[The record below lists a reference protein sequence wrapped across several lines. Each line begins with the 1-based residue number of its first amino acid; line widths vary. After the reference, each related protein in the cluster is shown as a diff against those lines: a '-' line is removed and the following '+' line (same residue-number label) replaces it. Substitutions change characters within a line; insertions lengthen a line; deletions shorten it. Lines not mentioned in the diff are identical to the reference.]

1 MFGLRNLRYGVKTHR
16 HAALVVGRAADV
28 GRVGK
33 RLRRFLRLVRIG
45 FDNHRFRLRRRHAGE
60 QAEDRQQKKE
70 FIGDV
75 RGQVFDRAI
84 IKFIKL
90 LIDKGRISELKG
102 ILEQYIAQANQA
114 LGIQTA
120 VVYSA
125 RELSESDRKK
135 LQDALEK
142 KHKCKIILENK
153 IDPSVIA
160 GIKVIVGNEV
170 TDVTVKNRLDE
181 MKGILLKGGLA

>member
-1 MFGLRNLRYGVKTHR
+1 MSNEVCERYAGALFSLAQESNRIEERKTDVEYLLNLLEENPEINTFFRAVK
-16 HAALVVGRAADV
+16 
-28 GRVGK
+28 
-33 RLRRFLRLVRIG
+33 I
-45 FDNHRFRLRRRHAGE
+45 N
-60 QAEDRQQKKE
+60 RQEKKE
-70 FIGDV
+70 FIDEV
-75 RGQVFDRAI
+75 LGQVFDREMI
-84 IKFIKL
+84 NFIKL